1 MTQQKERTV
10 KAARLH
16 NYDESIT
23 NDSLTVE
30 EIEEPKVEGPLDVI
44 VDVGGAGLCRTD
56 IHAIEGQWAPIQ
68 DPDRTLLPYVL
79 VTENVRLGG
88 RGGSGILIPDAAG
101 S

>member
-1 MTQQKERTV
+1 MTQQKESALV
-10 KAARLH
+10 IVVQARRFH
-16 NYDESIT
+16 RFT

-68 DPDRTLLPYVL
+68 DPDRTQPYVL

-88 RGGSGILIPDAAG
+88 RGGSGILIPDGAV